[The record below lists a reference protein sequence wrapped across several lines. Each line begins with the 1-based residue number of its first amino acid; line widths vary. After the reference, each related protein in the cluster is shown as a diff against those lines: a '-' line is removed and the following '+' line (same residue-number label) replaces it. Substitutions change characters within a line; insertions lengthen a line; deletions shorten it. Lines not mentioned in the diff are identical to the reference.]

1 MLKLLVK
8 LSTYSFFCYKGKAHP
23 QLWVMKPGKIDAYAF
38 HQFLSQDY
46 HARFRNRKGDI
57 KARLYLWI
65 KATFCTKLSYS
76 FSQNFTQKLNAQ
88 SPIFVKPVFC
98 LVYMAHYIHY
108 SGNAV
113 SRFAPNNLM
122 SLLPRQW
129 KTFSVVNEREL
140 FTANF
145 YCVFLVLM
153 SHVLYLAL
161 TFGYNFILMLY
172 TTSPFLKTH
181 N

>member
-1 MLKLLVK
+1 
-8 LSTYSFFCYKGKAHP
+8 
-23 QLWVMKPGKIDAYAF
+23 
-38 HQFLSQDY
+38 
-46 HARFRNRKGDI
+46 
-57 KARLYLWI
+57 
-65 KATFCTKLSYS
+65 
-76 FSQNFTQKLNAQ
+76 
-88 SPIFVKPVFC
+88 
-98 LVYMAHYIHY
+98 MAHYIHY

-161 TFGYNFILMLY
+161 TFGYNFILILY

-181 N
+181 NWLGLRKLSLQHKYWYQSWRTCRHCSFLFSFVFVNVHTGPPKLNFFFSFSQKGYHSMELNCLKGILYNGGDWVKCHLSIGKLVKFNTL

>member
-1 MLKLLVK
+1 MYSIGSYLRTTMLDSVTVKRISKLTFIYGLK
-8 LSTYSFFCYKGKAHP
+8 QPLALNCLILS
-23 QLWVMKPGKIDAYAF
+23 GKIS
-38 HQFLSQDY
+38 HKSW
-46 HARFRNRKGDI
+46 K
-57 KARLYLWI
+57 
-65 KATFCTKLSYS
+65 S
-76 FSQNFTQKLNAQ
+76 
-88 SPIFVKPVFC
+88 PVFF

-181 N
+181 NWLGLRKLSLQHKYWYQRWRTCTHCSFL